1 MSSFLELGCE
11 IPPRVGLGGDPWIGD
26 PQRVTAQRPQSPETP
41 RRHSDRTRALSHE
54 RATEPLVG
62 VGSEHPLPVP
72 RHTDRTARERIF
84 SNRARTRRESSP
96 RRAVGT
102 SGRAALAWARLV
114 LGHTQC
120 APGWLA
126 AAATRC
132 TFVKGT
138 HIELSGWARSHRDAD
153 RVWRHPPS
161 YQCALLASLSQ
172 AAATSQ
178 RRSVVLHGLLEKIEA
193 LLDFWLCGPAV
204 LPVQVTLA
212 HLDNL
217 RGATLDLDGAATV
230 GLRLHG
236 GGRKVLLD
244 DGSRLVALLPSA
256 IS

>member
-1 MSSFLELGCE
+1 VRFHPGSDSEGTRGSE
-11 IPPRVGLGGDPWIGD
+11 THSESPRDAR
-26 PQRVTAQRPQSPETP
+26 RVQRPPGDTATARE
-41 RRHSDRTRALSHE
+41 HFRTR
-54 RATEPLVG
+54 EPQSLWLVWG
-62 VGSEHPLPVP
+62 QNTHFQFHG
-72 RHTDRTARERIF
+72 HTDRTARERIF

>member
-1 MSSFLELGCE
+1 MDRRPTASHRATPAESRD
-11 IPPRVGLGGDPWIGD
+11 PPA
-26 PQRVTAQRPQSPETP
+26 TQRPHASTFARESHRASGWCGVRTP
-41 RRHSDRTRALSHE
+41 TSSSTAHRPD
-54 RATEPLVG
+54 G
-62 VGSEHPLPVP
+62 
-72 RHTDRTARERIF
+72 TARERIF